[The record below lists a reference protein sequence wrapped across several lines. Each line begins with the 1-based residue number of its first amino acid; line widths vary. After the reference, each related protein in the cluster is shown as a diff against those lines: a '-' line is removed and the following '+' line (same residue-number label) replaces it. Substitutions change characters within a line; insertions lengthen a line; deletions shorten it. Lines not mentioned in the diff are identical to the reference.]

1 MKSYLFGVCT
11 KLTGIFA
18 ALAMIVTV
26 MTVNSTCIYLTHQDE
41 LPENAKK
48 LRKF

>member
-1 MKSYLFGVCT
+1 MKK
-11 KLTGIFA
+11 KLHTFFLRYGGYIA
-18 ALAMIVTV
+18 ALALTII
-26 MTVNSTCIYLTHQDE
+26 TVNENSACAFYLYQDE